1 MTESLAT
8 LQHQIAMQTKR
19 ERDARKLQKAI
30 CNAVCYDD
38 DFAKAWLFGESDY
51 QSVCVSLGLDP
62 IWLSDALKE
71 ALAISRPKR
80 YLTLVH
86 RVEPCYNDIRPL
98 GDPNTYNDICP
109 YETDPNSNGTSPT
122 KKV

>member
-1 MTESLAT
+1 MTEPLAN
-8 LQHQIAMQTKR
+8 LQHQIAMPTKR

-51 QSVCVSLGLDP
+51 QSVCISLGLDP
-62 IWLSDALKE
+62 IWLSDTLKE
-71 ALAISRPKR
+71 ALAINRPKR

-86 RVEPCYNDIRPL
+86 RVEPC
-98 GDPNTYNDICP
+98 YNDICP

-122 KKV
+122 KKM